1 MNLSAWI
8 DRVKSLVRPAP
19 APLSKTIGVG
29 PMKIT
34 AALELLLQATQAAA
48 RLSALIATARAE
60 GREELTADELHT
72 VIVENDKAT
81 ADLALAIE
89 KAKAE
94 GR

>member
-1 MNLSAWI
+1 
-8 DRVKSLVRPAP
+8 
-19 APLSKTIGVG
+19 
-29 PMKIT
+29 MKIT
-34 AALELLLQATQAAA
+34 AALELLLQAAQGVA
-48 RLSALIATARAE
+48 RLSTLISQARAE
-60 GREELTADELHT
+60 GRDDLTADEVHS